1 MFKRTGSLFDDL
13 CYFFGCREMVKE
25 TGSINRSLFALGKV
39 ISALAEGRS
48 KKDTF
53 VPYRY
58 AAVLCLLL
66 YSCTYLLSSLLIS
79 KLDILSDDKFA

>member
-1 MFKRTGSLFDDL
+1 MKSSMFKRTGSLLEDL

-39 ISALAEGRS
+39 ISALGEGRS

-53 VPYRY
+53 VPYRC
-58 AAVLCLLL
+58 AVGLCLLL
-66 YSCTYLLSSLLIS
+66 YSFTHLLSILLIS
-79 KLDILSDDKFA
+79 KLLIR